1 MREDIQKLYNEKL
14 TTAAEAVK
22 LVKSG
27 DRLYAGTASSCAYA
41 LLNALWERK
50 DELEGVTLL
59 GSNTYLP
66 TPCYDVTEDN
76 PFMFSTYFMGI
87 NERKQTSKGRP
98 VAYNSVHLSMVD
110 EWTVNI
116 GKPDVCFFEVSRPDE
131 NGYMSY
137 GPSGTA
143 VSDVMKQVAKKRI
156 VQVNS
161 HTPYI
166 LGEKCM
172 IHVSEV
178 DAIVEEDMEYAD
190 YQAIE
195 PDELSMQIASHILPE
210 IPDGAT
216 FQLGLGTL
224 STAIGYGLREKNE
237 LGIHTEL
244 LNDPMLELMESGN
257 VTNTRKGYMDGKT
270 VFSFTFGSRKLY
282 EALDNN
288 EKFYVVPFSMAN
300 DARTIAKNKNMI
312 SINATMAFNL
322 FGEAAS
328 DCISWKQ
335 QSATGGQLDFVRGA
349 QWSEGG
355 KSFIATTSSF
365 VKNGKRISKIVPFFA
380 PGTAVTTPRSDI
392 HWVATEYG
400 CVNLKNLTMDDRAR
414 AMISLAHPEFRE
426 ELTAEAKKYGL
437 IW

>member
-1 MREDIQKLYNEKL
+1 MKQDIERIYNEKL
-14 TTAAEAVK
+14 TTAGEAVK

-27 DRLYAGTASSCAYA
+27 DRVYAGTASSCAYA
-41 LLNALWERK
+41 LLNALWERRG
-50 DELEGVTLL
+50 ELEGVTLL

-66 TPCYDVTEDN
+66 TPCYDETEDN
-76 PFMFSTYFMGI
+76 PFLFNTYFMGI
-87 NERKQTSKGRP
+87 NERKQTSKGKF
-98 VAYNSVHLSMVD
+98 VSFNSVHLSMVD

-116 GKPDVCFFEVSRPDE
+116 GKPDVCFFEVSAPDE

-143 VSDVMKQVAKKRI
+143 VSDMVKQVAKKRI
-156 VQVNS
+156 VQVNK

-166 LGEKCM
+166 LGEQCM

-178 DAIVEEDMEYAD
+178 DAIVEADMEYAD

-195 PDELSMQIASHILPE
+195 PDETSVKIASYILPE

-224 STAIGYGLREKNE
+224 STAIGYGLKEKNE

-244 LNDPMLELMESGN
+244 LNDPMLDLMENGN

-282 EALDNN
+282 KALDNN
-288 EKFYVVPFSMAN
+288 DKFYVVPFAKAN
-300 DARTIAKNKNMI
+300 DARIIAQNRNMI
-312 SINATMAFNL
+312 SINATMSFNL
-322 FGEAAS
+322 YGEAAS
-328 DCISWKQ
+328 DCIAWKQ

-355 KSFIATTSSF
+355 KSFIATSSSF
-365 VKNGKRISKIVPFFA
+365 MKNGKRVSKIVPYFA

-392 HWVATEYG
+392 QYVATEYG
-400 CVNLKNLTMDDRAR
+400 CVNLKNLNMDDRAR
-414 AMISLAHPEFRE
+414 AIISLAHPDFRE
-426 ELTAEAKKYGL
+426 ELTEQAKKVGL
-437 IW
+437 IR